1 MDFPLF
7 HLDFMGNRMLIA
19 IIAVLHVLINHA
31 LAVGF
36 IPLVTLL
43 EYRGYKLGKLQIDT
57 AKNWDELA
65 YKLMKTGFIIT
76 TSVGALTGV
85 GIWFAAS
92 LVNPASIASLIRIF
106 YMAWFVEWIIF
117 VLEVV
122 FIMIYFLTWKKA
134 NNSEKTKKQHIG
146 FGIFLSIFSYLT
158 MVIIVAILSFMMD
171 PGDWMKDP
179 SFFNGFFNP
188 IYFPQLM
195 FRTPVAMIMAGTF
208 ALILARFFL
217 RKSNVIFSKA
227 IRFISFWILFW
238 TPYALFGAYL
248 YYYKIPTFMIGNLP
262 VAVSTQAFQEWYGTL
277 SYVIIIAIAVALIIS
292 LLGIFQPKKMPKY
305 ALILPL
311 IIIFFFMGTFERI
324 REFIRKPY
332 VINEYM
338 YANAFLKSDYPLYQ
352 KDGILPHATYSSVK
366 KVTEQNKLQAG
377 KEVFVLTCSRC
388 HTSHGINS
396 VLEKFEIMY
405 GQNNLQQDNLNVYI
419 KNMHNARIYM
429 PPFPGNDQEIDALS
443 AYIISL
449 QEYPNPVEGA
459 QNSGTK
465 LN

>member
-1 MDFPLF
+1 
-7 HLDFMGNRMLIA
+7 MLIA
-19 IIAVLHVLINHA
+19 IIAILHVIINHA

-36 IPLVTLL
+36 IPLVTLI
-43 EYRGYKLGKLQIDT
+43 EYRGYKLGKLQIET
-57 AKNWDELA
+57 SANWDELA

-92 LVNPASIASLIRIF
+92 LVNPASIGSLIRIF
-106 YMAWFVEWIIF
+106 YMAWFTEWIIF

-122 FIMIYFLTWKKA
+122 FIMIYFLTWKKS
-134 NNSEKTKKQHIG
+134 NSSDKSKRQHIL
-146 FGIFLSIFSYLT
+146 FGVFLSIFSWIT

-171 PGDWMKDP
+171 PGDWVNKP
-179 SFFNGFFNP
+179 SFFNGVFNP

-208 ALILARFFL
+208 ALFLARIYL
-217 RKSNVIFSKA
+217 KRTNAIFSKA

-238 TPYALFGAYL
+238 SPYALFGAYL

-262 VAVSTQAFQEWYGTL
+262 VAVATQAFQQWYGTL
-277 SYVIIIAIAVALIIS
+277 IYIIIIAISAALLIS
-292 LLGIFQPKKMPKY
+292 LLGIFRPKKMPKY

-311 IIIFFFMGTFERI
+311 VFIFFFMGTFERI

-338 YANAFLKSDYPLYQ
+338 FANAFLKSDYPLFQ
-352 KDGILPHATYSSVK
+352 KEGILPHATYSSIK
-366 KVTEQNKLQAG
+366 KITEENKVQAG
-377 KEVFVLTCSRC
+377 KEVFILTCSRC
-388 HTSHGINS
+388 HTTHGINS
-396 VLEKFEIMY
+396 VLQNFELMY
-405 GQNNLQQDNLNVYI
+405 GKENLVVENLNSYI

-429 PPFPGNDQEIDALS
+429 PPFPGNQEETEALS

-449 QEYPNPVEGA
+449 QHYPNHVEGA
-459 QNSGTK
+459 QSSGTK
-465 LN
+465 MN